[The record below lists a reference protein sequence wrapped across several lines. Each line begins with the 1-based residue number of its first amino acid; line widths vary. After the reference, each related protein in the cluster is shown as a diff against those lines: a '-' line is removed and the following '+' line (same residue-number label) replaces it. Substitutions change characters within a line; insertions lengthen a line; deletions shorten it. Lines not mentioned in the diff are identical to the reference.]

1 MSQIV
6 YPFPDQEMKMI
17 KYMRWILIIISVVF
31 VLPGIVS
38 GVEFT
43 QRFNAKE
50 GFTLKLP
57 YNWVQIPGEVL
68 DEHSGKLQQAAPD
81 VEKPVYDYGF
91 QLSGAG
97 QWFIP
102 PYILIYVNRAGRIP
116 EGKMKKLTKE
126 KKGSK
131 PIEEKISGIPDTE
144 VGEIMYDP
152 DDHTLWMTFLAELE
166 KVKGL
171 IATKLTRE
179 GCIQIVCYANDQ
191 DFNEYRKLFE
201 DIVKNIYISEDLEY
215 KPRIT
220 DSIPI
225 ISQIDFDKALT
236 RLFSGVIVIALIWLL
251 LNRGKRSPKGG
262 GKKF

>member
-1 MSQIV
+1 
-6 YPFPDQEMKMI
+6 MI
-17 KYMRWILIIISVVF
+17 KHMGQIFIIISVVF

-38 GVEFT
+38 GAEFT

-57 YNWVQIPGEVL
+57 YNWVRIPGEIL
-68 DEHSGKLQQAAPD
+68 DEHSRKSQQAAPD
-81 VEKPVYDYGF
+81 AEKLVYDYGF

-97 QWFIP
+97 HWLAC
-102 PYILIYVNRAGRIP
+102 PYILICLNKTGRIP

-131 PIEEKISGIPDTE
+131 PVEEKISGIPDTE
-144 VGEIMYDP
+144 VGEVLYDP
-152 DDHTLWMTFLAELE
+152 DDHTLWMTFMADAE

-171 IATKLTRE
+171 IATKLTQE
-179 GCIQIVCYANDQ
+179 GCIQIICYAEDK
-191 DFNEYRKLFE
+191 DFSKYRKLFE
-201 DIVKNIYISEDLEY
+201 DIVKNIYLSEDMEY

-225 ISQIDFDKALT
+225 ISQINFDKLLSHVFTSAL
-236 RLFSGVIVIALIWLL
+236 LIGAIWLL
-251 LNRGKRSPKGG
+251 LSRI
-262 GKKF
+262 KKK

>member
-1 MSQIV
+1 
-6 YPFPDQEMKMI
+6 MI
-17 KYMRWILIIISVVF
+17 KHMGRIFIIISVVF

-38 GVEFT
+38 GAEFT

-57 YNWVQIPGEVL
+57 YNWVRIPGEVL
-68 DEHSGKLQQAAPD
+68 DEHSRKLQQAAPD
-81 VEKPVYDYGF
+81 AEKLIYDYGF
-91 QLSGAG
+91 QMSSAG
-97 QWFIP
+97 YWLAC
-102 PYILIYVNRAGRIP
+102 PYILICLNKTGRIP

-131 PIEEKISGIPDTE
+131 PIEEKISGIPNTE
-144 VGEIMYDP
+144 VGEILYDS
-152 DDHTLWMTFLAELE
+152 DDHTLWMTFLADAE

-179 GCIQIVCYANDQ
+179 GCIQIVCYAEDQ

-201 DIVKNIYISEDLEY
+201 DIVKNIYISEDLKY

-225 ISQIDFDKALT
+225 ISQINFDK
-236 RLFSGVIVIALIWLL
+236 LFSHVFTSALLIAAIWLL
-251 LNRGKRSPKGG
+251 LSKI
-262 GKKF
+262 KKKS

>member
-1 MSQIV
+1 MGRI
-6 YPFPDQEMKMI
+6 F
-17 KYMRWILIIISVVF
+17 IIISVVF

-38 GVEFT
+38 GAKFT

-50 GFTLKLP
+50 SFTLKLP
-57 YNWVQIPGEVL
+57 YNWVRIPGEVL
-68 DEHSGKLQQAAPD
+68 DEHSRKLQQAAPD
-81 VEKPVYDYGF
+81 AEKLVYDYGF

-97 QWFIP
+97 YWLAC
-102 PYILIYVNRAGRIP
+102 PYILICLNKTGRIP

-131 PIEEKISGIPDTE
+131 PVEEKISGIPNTE
-144 VGEIMYDP
+144 VREILYDP
-152 DDHTLWMTFLAELE
+152 DDHTLWMTFLADAE
-166 KVKGL
+166 KIKGL

-179 GCIQIVCYANDQ
+179 GCIQIVCYAEDQ

-201 DIVKNIYISEDLEY
+201 DIVKNIYISEGLEY

-225 ISQIDFDKALT
+225 ISQINFDKLLSHVFTSAL
-236 RLFSGVIVIALIWLL
+236 LIGAIWLL
-251 LNRGKRSPKGG
+251 LSRI
-262 GKKF
+262 KKKS

>member
-1 MSQIV
+1 
-6 YPFPDQEMKMI
+6 MI
-17 KYMRWILIIISVVF
+17 KHMGRISIIISVVF
-31 VLPGIVS
+31 VLAGIAS
-38 GVEFT
+38 GTEFT

-57 YNWVQIPGEVL
+57 DKWVPIPGEFL
-68 DEHSGKLQQAAPD
+68 DEHSRKLQQVAPD
-81 VEKPVYDYGF
+81 AGKLVYDYGF
-91 QLSGAG
+91 QLSDAG
-97 QWFIP
+97 HWLAC
-102 PYILIYVNRAGRIP
+102 PYILICLNKTGRIP

-126 KKGSK
+126 RRGSK
-131 PIEEKISGIPDTE
+131 PIEEKISGIPDTK
-144 VGEIMYDP
+144 VGEILYDP
-152 DDHTLWMTFLAELE
+152 DDHTLWMTFLAGAE

-201 DIVKNIYISEDLEY
+201 DIVKNIYLSKDLEY

-225 ISQIDFDKALT
+225 ISQVDFDKLLSHVFTSAL
-236 RLFSGVIVIALIWLL
+236 LIGAIWLL
-251 LNRGKRSPKGG
+251 LSRI
-262 GKKF
+262 KKKS

>member
-1 MSQIV
+1 
-6 YPFPDQEMKMI
+6 MI
-17 KYMRWILIIISVVF
+17 KHMGRILIIISIVF

-57 YNWVQIPGEVL
+57 YNWIRIPGEVL
-68 DEHSGKLQQAAPD
+68 DEHSRKLQQAAPD
-81 VEKPVYDYGF
+81 AEKLVYDYGF
-91 QLSGAG
+91 QLSGTGYWLAC
-97 QWFIP
+97 
-102 PYILIYVNRAGRIP
+102 PYILICLNKTGRIP

-131 PIEEKISGIPDTE
+131 PIEEKISGIPNTE
-144 VGEIMYDP
+144 VGEILYDP
-152 DDHTLWMTFLAELE
+152 DDHTLWMTFLADPE
-166 KVKGL
+166 KVKGI

-179 GCIQIVCYANDQ
+179 GCIQIVCYAIDK

-201 DIVKNIYISEDLEY
+201 DIVKNIYIGEDLEY

-225 ISQIDFDKALT
+225 ISQINFDKFLSHVFTSAL
-236 RLFSGVIVIALIWLL
+236 LIGAIWLL
-251 LNRGKRSPKGG
+251 LNRI
-262 GKKF
+262 KKKS

>member
-1 MSQIV
+1 
-6 YPFPDQEMKMI
+6 MI
-17 KYMRWILIIISVVF
+17 KHMGRILIIISVVF
-31 VLPGIVS
+31 VLPGIAS
-38 GVEFT
+38 GTEFT

-50 GFTLKLP
+50 DFTLKLP

-68 DEHSGKLQQAAPD
+68 DEHSRKLQQAAPD
-81 VEKPVYDYGF
+81 AEKLVYDYGF

-97 QWFIP
+97 YWLAC
-102 PYILIYVNRAGRIP
+102 PYILICLNKTGRIP

-131 PIEEKISGIPDTE
+131 PIEERISGIPDTE
-144 VGEIMYDP
+144 VGEILYDL
-152 DDHTLWMTFLAELE
+152 DDHTLWMTFLADAE
-166 KVKGL
+166 KIKGL

-179 GCIQIVCYANDQ
+179 GCIQIVCYAEDQ

-201 DIVKNIYISEDLEY
+201 DIVKNICISEDLEY

-225 ISQIDFDKALT
+225 ISQINFDKALP

-251 LNRGKRSPKGG
+251 LNRGKRSPKGH
-262 GKKF
+262 KR